1 MHPQLQNAGRI
12 AHDVG
17 LATWFGGQVF
27 GKFSLNP
34 VVAVI
39 DDEATRGK
47 VVNTGWFTFNPIGL
61 AGLAVG
67 GGVHVAAR
75 RTEVADRNL
84 RPVERRLARAQDVLL
99 ATSALLTV
107 ATGVQ
112 GARLAKQAPDGAVP
126 LATGKQPSPATP
138 PKAVALQRSVN
149 ALGAGSLLSGA
160 GLLVFNALLDRVA
173 FTDPPTRPTPSRCSR
188 PPRWSAA
195 PTGG

>member
-1 MHPQLQNAGRI
+1 MHPQIQNAGRI
-12 AHDVG
+12 AHDIG

-27 GKFSLNP
+27 GKFALNP

-47 VVNTGWFTFNPIGL
+47 VVNGGWFTFNPIGL

-67 GGVHVAAR
+67 GAVHVAAR

-84 RPVERRLARAQDVLL
+84 RPLERTLARGQDVLL

-112 GARLAKQAPDGAVP
+112 GARLAKQAPNGAVP
-126 LATGKQPSPATP
+126 IATGTKPSPDTP
-138 PKAVALQRSVN
+138 PKAASLQRSIA
-149 ALGAGSLLSGA
+149 ALGNGNLLAGT

-173 FTDPPTRPTPSRCSR
+173 FTDPPKRRLLSKSRI
-188 PPRWSAA
+188 
-195 PTGG
+195 